1 MDIDSLKS
9 DWKELDG
16 RLRALEDQNRRLARE
31 FSAGRAGNEQRRLA
45 RSFRTNG
52 FAAMAVVLL
61 APTLYWMLHLSAAL
75 SIAYGVYGAMA
86 GILAFAFARYIE
98 SRNFMS
104 CTTVE
109 ALRHAANIARRRMA
123 MFWFTFST
131 GIVIASWFFYEL
143 DEPDLI
149 IAACVGLVIGA
160 AFGIYKFRS
169 QSRTIRRMLADLQ
182 SDGDGVEGAAR
193 E

>member
-1 MDIDSLKS
+1 
-9 DWKELDG
+9 
-16 RLRALEDQNRRLARE
+16 
-31 FSAGRAGNEQRRLA
+31 
-45 RSFRTNG
+45 
-52 FAAMAVVLL
+52 
-61 APTLYWMLHLSAAL
+61 
-75 SIAYGVYGAMA
+75 
-86 GILAFAFARYIE
+86 
-98 SRNFMS
+98 MS

-149 IAACVGLVIGA
+149 IAAGVGLVIGS